1 MSISRWTLGG
11 LLALALVGAAPVALT
26 AQGVTTGAI
35 AGIVTNDQHQ
45 VVDGAQ
51 IRVVNSL
58 TGFASQVTTRA
69 DGRYTVPGLEVGSNY
84 TITVRR
90 IGFRP
95 ETRNNVVVVLSQ
107 ITRVDFL
114 LVTEATQLEAV
125 NVVAN
130 QDPVMSPSHTGV
142 AVTISDSALRRLPTL
157 NGNFTDFV
165 VLTPQVSTVGPGLSG
180 GGTNNRFNNIQID
193 GSTEA
198 DLFGLGSTGQPG
210 GQANAKAIGLGAVK
224 EYQVLLSP
232 YDVRQGGFSGLLVN
246 AVTKSGTNE
255 FHGSAYSV
263 TRNQSF
269 TRTQPYITKYDQTQ
283 GGFNIGGPIIKDK
296 ALFFVDAEWQSRTS
310 PASGPYA
317 CSSGSCN
324 GAGPD
329 ATTIGQVTQA
339 LSTYGM
345 PTGSGALVNN
355 GNPLANVFARF
366 DLNLPGNT
374 QLVIRDNYGRAVQD
388 IFSRS
393 AFSYSLD
400 NNGYHFASTKNAAVA
415 QLRTLFDN
423 GSFNELLLNYET
435 IRDRRNPSVTAPQV
449 TVYNGGYGI
458 IDGSERYSQGNQV
471 DQDLIE
477 MTDNYTIPMN
487 SHRVTFGLSGQWY
500 KVRNLFTQASYG
512 VWTFGTLDSLNQGL
526 ARQYIVG
533 VPLSGDGAVRFRAGS
548 YAAYVE
554 DEWTVSN
561 QLSVTYGLR
570 LDDPVFFSKPP
581 FNQSVATEFGRNT
594 QDIPSGNIQWSPR
607 VGFNWDMTGD
617 QKNQLRGGVGL
628 FTGRPAYVWL
638 SNAFQNSGSVG
649 VGLLTCNVG
658 NTPQFSNTVL
668 AHPPQAC
675 ANGLT
680 PSAGGEIDLLSKN
693 LNFPQNGRLTL
704 GYDHQLADHWVGT
717 LEAMYTRGINNPF
730 YQNIA
735 LAGPQGT
742 DSHGR
747 VLYGLTP
754 FNPVLKHA
762 DRNTVLDVSNQSND
776 YAYNLTAGLQRRF
789 YNHFEGSLFYTYSH
803 AMAVQDL
810 TSSTAYSQYRYGR
823 DWAGNQAD
831 MTATRSLFEQ
841 KHHIVAQ
848 GTYSFPTRTDISL
861 IYLAGS
867 GQPIDYVVN
876 GDINGDGFSL
886 NDPIYVPKDATNPA
900 EMQFASAT
908 FNGVTYTP
916 QQQAQAFE
924 NFIKSNPCLNSQR
937 GQIMS
942 RNSCTTPWTNLVNVA
957 LRQSFGAGQFQNFSL
972 ELQVFNFLNLL
983 NNKWGQQQTV
993 AYAGSQTL
1001 LGYKTTTGGNLQ
1013 TGQVVYTFDPHFQT
1027 WNANNL
1033 ASNYQ
1038 LQLQLKYAF

>member
-1 MSISRWTLGG
+1 MRISRWTLGG
-11 LLALALVGAAPVALT
+11 LLAVALAVIAPARLS

-35 AGIVTNDQHQ
+35 AGTVTNDQHQ
-45 VVDGAQ
+45 VVAGAQ
-51 IRVVNSL
+51 VRVTNSL
-58 TGFASQVTTRA
+58 TGFSSQVVSQA
-69 DGRYTVPGLEVGSNY
+69 DGRFTVPGLEVGSNY
-84 TITVRR
+84 TVTVRR
-90 IGFRP
+90 LGFRP
-95 ETRNNVVVVLSQ
+95 MSRENVTVVLSQ
-107 ITRVDFL
+107 VTRVDFQL
-114 LVTEATQLEAV
+114 LTEATQLEAV
-125 NVVAN
+125 SVVAN

-142 AVTISDSALRRLPTL
+142 TVTISDSALRRLPTL

-165 VLTPQVSTVGPGLSG
+165 ALTPQVSTVGPGLSG

-210 GQANAKAIGLGAVK
+210 GQANGKAIGLGAVK

-232 YDVRQGGFSGLLVN
+232 YDVRQGNFSGLLVN

-255 FHGSAYSV
+255 LHGSIYSV

-269 TRTQPYITKYDQTQ
+269 TRSQPYITKYNQTQ

-296 ALFFVDAEWQSRTS
+296 ALFFLDAEWQARTT
-310 PASGPYA
+310 PASGPYV
-317 CSSGSCN
+317 GS
-324 GAGPD
+324 ALTGPSQ
-329 ATTIGQVTQA
+329 ATIDQVNQA
-339 LSTYGM
+339 LATYGM
-345 PTGSGALVNN
+345 PTGNGNLVNN
-355 GNPLANVFARF
+355 GNPLTNVFGRF
-366 DLNLPGNT
+366 DFNLPGNT
-374 QLVIRDNYGRAVQD
+374 QLVVRDNYGRAVQD

-400 NNGYHFASTKNAAVA
+400 NNGYHFQSTKNAAVA

-435 IRDRRNPSVTAPQV
+435 IRDRRNPSVLAPQV

-458 IDGSERYSQGNQV
+458 IDGSERYSQGNQL

-477 MTDNYTIPMN
+477 MTDNYTVPMGA
-487 SHRVTFGLSGQWY
+487 HRITFGASGQWY
-500 KVRNLFTQASYG
+500 KVRNMFTQASYG

-526 ARQYIVG
+526 ARQYVVG
-533 VPLSGDGAVRFRAGS
+533 VPLSGDGSVRFRAGS

-570 LDDPVFFSKPP
+570 LDDPIFFDKPP
-581 FNQSVATEFGRNT
+581 FNQSVMDSLGRNT

-607 VGFNWDMTGD
+607 VGFNWDVTGD
-617 QKNQLRGGVGL
+617 QKNQLRGGFGL

-638 SNAFQNSGSVG
+638 SNAFQNSGGMG
-649 VGLLTCNVG
+649 VGLLTCNG
-658 NTPQFSNTVL
+658 ANAPHFSNAAVTT
-668 AHPPQAC
+668 PPTSC

-680 PSAGGEIDLLSKN
+680 ASAGGEIDLLRSN

-704 GYDHQLADHWVGT
+704 GYDRQLADNWVGT
-717 LEAMYTRGINNPF
+717 LEAMYTMGLNNPM
-730 YQNIA
+730 YQNVA

-742 DSHGR
+742 DAHGR
-747 VLYGLTP
+747 VLYGFTP
-754 FNPVLKHA
+754 FNPVLKHK
-762 DRNTVLDVSNQSND
+762 DRNTVLDVQNESKD
-776 YAYNLTAGLQRRF
+776 YAYNLTGGLQRRF
-789 YNHFEGSLFYTYSH
+789 YNHFEGSLFYTYSKV
-803 AMAVQDL
+803 MSVQDP

-823 DWAGNQAD
+823 DWGGDQAS
-831 MTATRSLFEQ
+831 TQVTRSLFEQ
-841 KHHIVAQ
+841 THHIVAE
-848 GTYSFPTRTDISL
+848 GTYSFPTRTDVSL
-861 IYLAGS
+861 IYQGGS

-876 GDINGDGFSL
+876 GDVNGDGVSF

-900 EMQFASAT
+900 EMQFATAT
-908 FNGVTYTP
+908 FNGVTYTA

-924 NFIKSNPCLNSQR
+924 NFIKNNSCLNDQR
-937 GQIMS
+937 GQIMG
-942 RNSCTTPWTNLVNVA
+942 RNSCTTPWTNLVNIA

-972 ELQVFNFLNLL
+972 EFQVFNFLNLL

-993 AYAGSQTL
+993 AFAGGQTL

-1013 TGQVVYTFDPHFQT
+1013 TGQAVYTFDPNFQP
-1027 WNANNL
+1027 WNASNL